1 MVKTI
6 FYEKDRK
13 LCIVSKQDKKE
24 PDTYLSVRNCTKS
37 KKSERDKKSN
47 ANREKS
53 KIKLLC
59 ELDKINVIKQFDG
72 TLVNKWYDK
81 KFIKKNLSLIAEPV
95 KYETSKNSL
104 AIWIDESGMLL
115 DYHDDNTFPNMAD
128 ALGLFNF
135 GFDLYKKGE
144 WNKAMQK
151 FREVIKANPTDKC
164 STERPRSH

>member
-1 MVKTI
+1 MPVTSNKLYAEIGSYIRVFDENGKEIDNFMVQTI
-6 FYEKDRK
+6 YYEKDRR
-13 LCIVSKQDKKE
+13 LCHVSKQNKKE
-24 PDTYLSVRNCTKS
+24 PDTILSIRNCTKS

-81 KFIKKNLSLIAEPV
+81 KFIKKNLSQIAKPV

-104 AIWIDESGMLL
+104 AIWIDESGMIL
-115 DYHDDNTFPNMAD
+115 
-128 ALGLFNF
+128 
-135 GFDLYKKGE
+135 
-144 WNKAMQK
+144 
-151 FREVIKANPTDKC
+151 
-164 STERPRSH
+164 